1 MTLDEVTMHA
11 FYDEIKKA
19 SVSINI
25 PTSIPTSNAPLIPAL
40 MGAAW
45 RNKGNLALMGGGA
58 LMYHHLSKAKNKY
71 DTGAQLQGG

>member
-25 PTSIPTSNAPLIPAL
+25 PTSSAPLIPAL